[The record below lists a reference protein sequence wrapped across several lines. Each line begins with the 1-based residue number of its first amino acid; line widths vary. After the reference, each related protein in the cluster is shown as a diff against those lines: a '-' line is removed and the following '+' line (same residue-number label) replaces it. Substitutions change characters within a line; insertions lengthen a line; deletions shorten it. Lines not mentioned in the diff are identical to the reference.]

1 MLRLGCPVV
10 SLPPRGYGL
19 VDEERM
25 LTEVRS
31 GTQRRNEFSRDR
43 ARVLHSSALRRLGA
57 KTQVLSPS
65 SGDFARTRLTHS
77 LEVAQIGREMALTL
91 GIDPD
96 LVDMAC
102 LAHDLGHPPFGHN
115 GEKALSDWSADFG
128 GFEGNA
134 QTLRLL
140 TRIEPKVFAPDGA
153 PLGLNLTRAALD
165 AACKYPWSREHGVFD
180 DGGGARSSKFGVY
193 DDDLEVF
200 EWLRIGAPARQKSME
215 AQVMDFADDVAYSVH
230 DYEDAIVEGFI
241 KLDEISE
248 PSNRPKLINDMS
260 EWAGSAQSADELDQ
274 ALARLQQLDEWLI
287 MFDGSDRAHGDLK
300 NLTSALI
307 GSFVSRTVDATGET
321 YTGLLTRYRA
331 NLVVPGE
338 VRSEIAVLKGL
349 VSSFLMSHESRR
361 EYYERQ
367 RELLTELASALL
379 SANGK
384 ELDSYCTL
392 AWSQAKDENS
402 QYRVIVDQVACLT
415 DQGAVNLH
423 RRLVLGEV

>member
-1 MLRLGCPVV
+1 MVN
-10 SLPPRGYGL
+10 LPPAGYGFA
-19 VDEERM
+19 DEERM
-25 LTEVRS
+25 LKEARS
-31 GTQRRNEFSRDR
+31 GTQRRSEFGRDR

-65 SGDFARTRLTHS
+65 VGDFARTRLTHS
-77 LEVAQIGREMALTL
+77 LEVAQIGREMADTL
-91 GIDPD
+91 GMSAD

-115 GEKALSDWSADFG
+115 GEKALNDWAAEIG

-140 TRIEPKVFAPDGA
+140 TRIEPKVFAFDGT

-180 DGGGARSSKFGVY
+180 DGSGARSRKFGVY
-193 DDDLEVF
+193 DDDLPVF
-200 EWLRIGAPARQKSME
+200 NWLRIGAKERQKSIE

-241 KLDEISE
+241 KLDEVND
-248 PSNRPKLINDMS
+248 PSHRRQLVSDMS
-260 EWAGSAQSADELDQ
+260 DWAGSGTSELELEL
-274 ALARLQQLDEWLI
+274 ALDRLQSLDEWLVS
-287 MFDGSDRAHGDLK
+287 FDGSDRAHGDLK

-307 GSFVSRTVDATGET
+307 GSFVSRAVDVTTASFQGVR
-321 YTGLLTRYRA
+321 TRYQA
-331 NLVVPGE
+331 DVVVPAE
-338 VRSEIAVLKGL
+338 VRGEIAVLKGL

-361 EYYERQ
+361 EYYEWQ
-367 RELLTELASALL
+367 RELLGELADALL
-379 SANGK
+379 AKNGA

-392 AWSQAKDENS
+392 AWSKASDDATK
-402 QYRVIVDQVACLT
+402 YRIIVDQIASLT
-415 DQGAVNLH
+415 DQSAIKLH
-423 RRLVLGEV
+423 ERIVRGIS

>member
-1 MLRLGCPVV
+1 MV
-10 SLPPRGYGL
+10 SLPPIGYGL

-25 LTEVRS
+25 LTETRS

-57 KTQVLSPS
+57 KTQVLSPT

-115 GEKALSDWSADFG
+115 GEKALNDWSVDFG

-140 TRIEPKVFAPDGA
+140 TRIEPKVFATDGS

-165 AACKYPWSREHGVFD
+165 AACKYPWSREQGVFD
-180 DGGGARSSKFGVY
+180 DGGGAKSSKFGVY
-193 DDDLEVF
+193 EDDLPVF
-200 EWLRIGAPARQKSME
+200 NWLRIGSPARQKSVE

-241 KLDEISE
+241 KLAEISD
-248 PSNRPKLINDMS
+248 PANRRKFLEDILG
-260 EWAGSAQSADELDQ
+260 WAGSSQTADQLEAALD
-274 ALARLQQLDEWLI
+274 RLQQLNEWLI
-287 MFDGSDRAHGDLK
+287 SFDGSDRAHGDLK

-307 GSFVSRTVDATGET
+307 GSFVSRAVDATQSA
-321 YTGLLTRYRA
+321 YSGLLTRYRA
-331 NLVVPGE
+331 NIVVPDE

-361 EYYERQ
+361 PYYEQQ
-367 RELLTELASALL
+367 RVLLTELADSLL
-379 SANGK
+379 AANGK
-384 ELDSYCTL
+384 ELDSYCSL
-392 AWSQAKDENS
+392 AWSKAKDDAAKH
-402 QYRVIVDQVACLT
+402 RVIVDQVACLT
-415 DQGAVNLH
+415 DQGALNLH
-423 RRLVLGEV
+423 KKLLG

>member
-1 MLRLGCPVV
+1 MV
-10 SLPPRGYGL
+10 SLPPIGYGL

-25 LTEVRS
+25 LTETRS

-57 KTQVLSPS
+57 KTQVLSPA

-115 GEKALSDWSADFG
+115 GEKALNDWSIDFG

-140 TRIEPKVFAPDGA
+140 TRIEPKVFAADGS

-165 AACKYPWSREHGVFD
+165 AACKYPWSRENGVFD

-193 DDDLEVF
+193 DDDFEVF
-200 EWLRIGAPARQKSME
+200 NWMRIGAPERQKSME

-241 KLDEISE
+241 RLDEISRTDHRE
-248 PSNRPKLINDMS
+248 QLIEDMQV
-260 EWAGSAQSADELDQ
+260 WAGSSQTADELDS
-274 ALARLQQLDEWLI
+274 ALSRLQQLDEWLLV
-287 MFDGSDRAHGDLK
+287 FDGTDRAHGDLK

-307 GSFVSRTVDATGET
+307 GSFVSRAVDATVET
-321 YTGLLTRYRA
+321 YSGLLTRFRA
-331 NLVVPGE
+331 SVVVPSD

-361 EYYERQ
+361 PYYERQ
-367 RELLTELASALL
+367 RELLTELAEALL
-379 SANGK
+379 AANGK

-392 AWSQAKDENS
+392 AWSQAKDETAKH
-402 QYRVIVDQVACLT
+402 RVIVDQVASLT
-415 DQGAVNLH
+415 DQGAINLH
-423 RRLVLGEV
+423 QKLVGGTN

>member
-1 MLRLGCPVV
+1 VV
-10 SLPPRGYGL
+10 SLPPIGYGL

-57 KTQVLSPS
+57 KTQVLSPA

-115 GEKALSDWSADFG
+115 GEKALNDWSTEFG

-140 TRIEPKVFAPDGA
+140 TRIEPKVFAADGS

-200 EWLRIGAPARQKSME
+200 NWLRIGAPERQKSME
-215 AQVMDFADDVAYSVH
+215 AQIMDFADDVAYSVH
-230 DYEDAIVEGFI
+230 DYEDATVEGFI
-241 KLDEISE
+241 KLDEIS
-248 PSNRPKLINDMS
+248 RPEYRKQLIEDMLV
-260 EWAGSAQSADELDQ
+260 WAGSSQNAAELDA
-274 ALARLQQLDEWLI
+274 ALSRLQELDEWLLV
-287 MFDGSDRAHGDLK
+287 FDGSDRAHGDLK

-307 GSFVSRTVDATGET
+307 GSFVSRTVDATVEV
-321 YTGLLTRYRA
+321 YSGLLTRYKA
-331 NLVVPGE
+331 NVIVPGD

-361 EYYERQ
+361 PYYERQ
-367 RELLTELASALL
+367 REVLNELADALL

-384 ELDSYCTL
+384 ELDSYCSL
-392 AWSQAKDENS
+392 AWSQAKGETAKH
-402 QYRVIVDQVACLT
+402 RVIVDQVACLT
-415 DQGAVNLH
+415 DQGALNLH
-423 RRLVLGEV
+423 SRLVGGN

>member
-1 MLRLGCPVV
+1 VV
-10 SLPPRGYGL
+10 SLPPIGYGL
-19 VDEERM
+19 IDEERM
-25 LTEVRS
+25 LTEGRS

-57 KTQVLSPS
+57 KTQVLSPI

-91 GIDPD
+91 RIDPD

-115 GEKALSDWSADFG
+115 GEKALNDWSTDFG

-140 TRIEPKVFAPDGA
+140 TRIEPKVFAADGS

-165 AACKYPWSREHGVFD
+165 AACKYPWSREQAVFD

-193 DDDLEVF
+193 EDDLPVF
-200 EWLRIGAPARQKSME
+200 NWLRIGAPDRQKSVE

-241 KLDEISE
+241 KLAEISDA
-248 PSNRPKLINDMS
+248 SNRSQLISDMLV
-260 EWAGSAQSADELDQ
+260 WAGSAQTADQLDG
-274 ALARLQQLDEWLI
+274 ALQRLQELDEWLVV
-287 MFDGSDRAHGDLK
+287 FDGTDRAHGDLK

-307 GSFVSRTVDATGET
+307 GSFVSRTVDATESA
-321 YTGLLTRYRA
+321 YNGLLTRYRA
-331 NLVVPGE
+331 NIVVPDE

-361 EYYERQ
+361 PYYEQQ
-367 RELLTELASALL
+367 RELLTQLADALL
-379 SANGK
+379 AANGK

-392 AWSQAKDENS
+392 AWSKADDEVAKH
-402 QYRVIVDQVACLT
+402 RVIVDQVACLT
-415 DQGAVNLH
+415 DQGALNLH
-423 RRLVLGEV
+423 RKLVG

>member
-1 MLRLGCPVV
+1 MGCLVV
-10 SLPPRGYGL
+10 SLPPIGYGL
-19 VDEERM
+19 VDEQRM
-25 LTEVRS
+25 LTEARS

-57 KTQVLSPS
+57 KTQVLSPT

-77 LEVAQIGREMALTL
+77 LEVAQIGREMAHTL

-115 GEKALSDWSADFG
+115 GEKALNEWSLDFG

-140 TRIEPKVFAPDGA
+140 TRIEPKVFAKDGS

-200 EWLRIGAPARQKSME
+200 HWLRIGAPERQKSME

-241 KLDEISE
+241 KLDEISRSE
-248 PSNRPKLINDMS
+248 YRKQLIEDMLV
-260 EWAGSAQSADELDQ
+260 WAGSSQTFNELDS
-274 ALARLQQLDEWLI
+274 ALSRLQELDEWLVV
-287 MFDGSDRAHGDLK
+287 FDGTDRAHGDLK

-307 GSFVSRTVDATGET
+307 GSFVSRTVDATCED
-321 YTGLLTRYRA
+321 YSGLLTRYRA
-331 NLVVPGE
+331 NVIVPSE

-361 EYYERQ
+361 PYYERQ
-367 RELLTELASALL
+367 RELLTELSDALL
-379 SANGK
+379 AANGR
-384 ELDSYCTL
+384 ELDSYCSL
-392 AWSQAKDENS
+392 AWSQAKDETAKH
-402 QYRVIVDQVACLT
+402 RVIVDQVACLT
-415 DQGAVNLH
+415 DQGALNLH
-423 RRLVLGEV
+423 GKLVGGGI

>member
-1 MLRLGCPVV
+1 MV
-10 SLPPRGYGL
+10 SLPPIGYGL
-19 VDEERM
+19 IDEERM
-25 LTEVRS
+25 LTEARS

-57 KTQVLSPS
+57 KTQVLSPA

-115 GEKALSDWSADFG
+115 GEKALNDWSVEFG

-140 TRIEPKVFAPDGA
+140 TRIEPKVFAADGS

-200 EWLRIGAPARQKSME
+200 NWLRIGAPERQKSME

-230 DYEDAIVEGFI
+230 DYEDAIVEGFVR
-241 KLDEISE
+241 LGEISQPE
-248 PSNRPKLINDMS
+248 FRKQLIADMLV
-260 EWAGSAQSADELDQ
+260 WAGSSQTADELDS
-274 ALARLQQLDEWLI
+274 ALSRLQQLDEWLLV
-287 MFDGSDRAHGDLK
+287 FDGTDRAHGDLK

-307 GSFVSRTVDATGET
+307 GSFVSRTVDATGES
-321 YTGLLTRYRA
+321 YSGLLTRYRA
-331 NLVVPGE
+331 NVVVPAE

-361 EYYERQ
+361 PYYERQ
-367 RELLTELASALL
+367 RELLKELADALL
-379 SANGK
+379 AANGS

-392 AWSQAKDENS
+392 AWSQAKDETAKH
-402 QYRVIVDQVACLT
+402 RVIVDQVACLT
-415 DQGAVNLH
+415 DQGALNLH
-423 RRLVLGEV
+423 AKLVGGQN

>member
-1 MLRLGCPVV
+1 MV
-10 SLPPRGYGL
+10 SLPPIGYGL
-19 VDEERM
+19 IDEERM
-25 LTEVRS
+25 LTESRS

-57 KTQVLSPS
+57 KTQVLSPI

-91 GIDPD
+91 RIDPD

-115 GEKALSDWSADFG
+115 GEKALNDWSTEFG

-140 TRIEPKVFAPDGA
+140 TRIEPKVFAEDGL

-165 AACKYPWSREHGVFD
+165 AACKYPWSREQGVFD

-193 DDDLEVF
+193 DDDLPVF
-200 EWLRIGAPARQKSME
+200 NWLRLGAPERQKSIE

-241 KLDEISE
+241 KLSEISD
-248 PSNRPKLINDMS
+248 SGHRVQLIDDMLV
-260 EWAGSAQSADELDQ
+260 WAGSSQTADQLDG
-274 ALARLQQLDEWLI
+274 ALKRLQELDEWLVS
-287 MFDGSDRAHGDLK
+287 FDGSDRAHGDLK

-307 GSFVSRTVDATGET
+307 GSFVSRAVDATESA
-321 YTGLLTRYRA
+321 YSGLLTRYRA
-331 NLVVPGE
+331 HIVVPDE

-361 EYYERQ
+361 PYYERQ
-367 RELLTELASALL
+367 RELLSELADALL
-379 SANGK
+379 AANGA
-384 ELDSYCTL
+384 ELDSYCAL
-392 AWSQAKDENS
+392 AWSKASDDAAK
-402 QYRVIVDQVACLT
+402 YRVIVDQVACLT
-415 DQGAVNLH
+415 DQGALNLH
-423 RRLVLGEV
+423 QKLVG